1 MNGAILILG
10 SSPVTWGRMGV
21 HVESGGR
28 RGSVPSGMRLSPG
41 PADAPFENPAPSG
54 EARSTKPEGR

>member
-21 HVESGGR
+21 HVGSGR
-28 RGSVPSGMRLSPG
+28 RWGSFPSGMRLSPR
-41 PADAPFENPAPSG
+41 PADALFENPAPSG
-54 EARSTKPEGR
+54 EAKSTRPKGR

>member
-28 RGSVPSGMRLSPG
+28 RGSVPSGMR
-41 PADAPFENPAPSG
+41 PADALFENPAPSG
-54 EARSTKPEGR
+54 EARSTGPEGR